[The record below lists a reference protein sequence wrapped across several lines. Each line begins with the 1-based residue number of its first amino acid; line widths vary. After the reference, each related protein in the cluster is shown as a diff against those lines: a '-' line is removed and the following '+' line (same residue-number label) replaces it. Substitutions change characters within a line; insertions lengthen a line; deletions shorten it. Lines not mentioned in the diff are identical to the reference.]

1 MSQNRNNSYSRGKR
15 RKKKRKSRNK
25 VIAARLIFVGIIL
38 VLIALLIIGLT
49 KILASFSENIIT
61 DTDVST
67 VTVLRNGKIKQT
79 IVEDFNPGFY
89 DEKSLED
96 EIESRIEASDGKVES
111 EGFEISDGVATLRL
125 KYDSDEAMAAFND
138 QVFYADTID
147 ALLEEGISFDSNAI
161 KAGGSH
167 AVIVSETMDVRCPKK
182 ILYTGGT
189 VTIDEDDPKLAHCT
203 ADDGQLAFV
212 IY

>member
-1 MSQNRNNSYSRGKR
+1 MSQSRNNSYNRGKR

-38 VLIALLIIGLT
+38 VLITLLIIGLT
-49 KILASFSENIIT
+49 KIVASFSENIIS

-79 IVEDFNPGFY
+79 IVEEFNPGFY

-111 EGFEISDGVATLRL
+111 EGFTLSDGIATLRL
-125 KYDSDEAMAAFND
+125 TYDSDDDMAAFND

-147 ALLEEGISFDSNAI
+147 SLLEQGVSFDSDAI

-189 VTIDEDDPKLAHCT
+189 VTVDEDDPKLAHCT
-203 ADDGQLAFV
+203 VDNGELAFV

>member
-147 ALLEEGISFDSNAI
+147 ALLEEGVSFDSNAI

-203 ADDGQLAFV
+203 ADDEQLAFV

>member
-1 MSQNRNNSYSRGKR
+1 MARSGNSYNRNRK

-25 VIAARLIFVGIIL
+25 GIAARLIFVGIIL
-38 VLIALLIIGLT
+38 VLIVLLFVGLT
-49 KILASFSENIIT
+49 KLLASLSENIISDAEVT
-61 DTDVST
+61 T

-89 DEKSLED
+89 DEGSLED
-96 EIESRIEASDGKVES
+96 EIEKRIEASDGRVES
-111 EGFEISDGVATLRL
+111 EGFSLSDGVAKLDL
-125 KYDSDEAMAAFND
+125 KYDSDDDMAVFND

-147 ALLEEGISFDSNAI
+147 NLLDQGVSFDSEAI

-182 ILYTGGT
+182 IIYTGGT
-189 VTIDEDDPKLAHCT
+189 VEIDEKDPKLAHCT
-203 ADDGQLAFV
+203 VESGDLAFV

>member
-111 EGFEISDGVATLRL
+111 EGFEISDGVAKLRL
-125 KYDSDEAMAAFND
+125 KYDSDEDMAAFND

-147 ALLEEGISFDSNAI
+147 ALLEEGVSFDSNAI